1 MAVSVEFEP
10 APRMIFA
17 LFAAALFTCIT
28 LYMEIHNK
36 LTKEELDAINADET
50 MHFHQDEPKDK
61 FKYKIWK
68 SSSNK
73 LNFWF
78 FLEVH
83 FHNLKDLKQ
92 RLKELLWHKD

>member
-1 MAVSVEFEP
+1 M
-10 APRMIFA
+10 
-17 LFAAALFTCIT
+17 CIT

-92 RLKELLWHKD
+92 RLKELLWHKG